1 MKTLVDTSERVS
13 KVSQQIF
20 LPTFAMWTIEL
31 NKLEADLYPSFLGK
45 LIDLVKVRHHPA
57 PPRTTPYHPAPP
69 SRR

>member
-13 KVSQQIF
+13 RVSQQIF

-45 LIDLVKVRHHPA
+45 LIDLVKVRRHPA
-57 PPRTTPYHPAPP
+57 RPTGRLNTAC
-69 SRR
+69 R